1 MAWADDVHIANSL
14 IQKTIGFMK
23 PEQESHTLIKI
34 IKNYDDESFAKT
46 LLAQTALNWDNTE
59 KKLEER
65 LQNWDLERV
74 SLMDKVILI
83 TALSEMDEFKLT
95 PSSIIINEY
104 IEIAKVFSSDKSN
117 VFINGI
123 LDKYAKDN
131 SRI

>member
-1 MAWADDVHIANSL
+1 
-14 IQKTIGFMK
+14 
-23 PEQESHTLIKI
+23 
-34 IKNYDDESFAKT
+34 
-46 LLAQTALNWDNTE
+46 
-59 KKLEER
+59 
-65 LQNWDLERV
+65 
-74 SLMDKVILI
+74 MDKVILI

-104 IEIAKVFSSDKSN
+104 IEIAKVYSSDKSN